1 MNMDEND
8 VLLRERVTRI
18 EQDLKSEIEQR
29 KKLDAV
35 VEDMRDIVSEIR
47 HMRLDLQSINTKVN
61 ALEEKPAK
69 RWDTVVVGII
79 AAIAGGLGTLIL
91 SLMTGGH

>member
-1 MNMDEND
+1 MGMDEND

-91 SLMTGGH
+91 SFMTGGQ